1 MLAERITIPVAGTA
15 VQVSGLVLMPP
26 TARFLTARFLYVIAH
41 GAGAGMEHPFLAGV
55 SEALAR
61 EGIASLRYQFPY
73 MEEGKKRPDPPHLLH
88 ATVRS
93 AVEAADVFGL
103 PIVAGG
109 KSMGGRMTSSAAAT
123 EALPGVRGLVFLGFP
138 LHAPGRPGIER
149 AKHLDDV
156 DLPMLFLQG
165 TRDTFAGLDL
175 LGPVIENLAPRATL
189 HIVEG
194 GDHSFKVLKRSGRTL
209 EEVTAE
215 LVEAILAWGDTIL

>member
-1 MLAERITIPVAGTA
+1 MSAERITIPVAGTA

-26 TARFLTARFLYVIAH
+26 TARFLYVIAH

-73 MEEGKKRPDPPHLLH
+73 MEEGKRRPDPPHLLH

-93 AVEAADVFGL
+93 AVEVASAFGL

-123 EALPGVRGLVFLGFP
+123 EALPGV
-138 LHAPGRPGIER
+138 
-149 AKHLDDV
+149 
-156 DLPMLFLQG
+156 
-165 TRDTFAGLDL
+165 
-175 LGPVIENLAPRATL
+175 
-189 HIVEG
+189 
-194 GDHSFKVLKRSGRTL
+194 
-209 EEVTAE
+209 
-215 LVEAILAWGDTIL
+215 

>member
-1 MLAERITIPVAGTA
+1 MSAERITIPVAGTA

-26 TARFLTARFLYVIAH
+26 TARFLYVIAH

-73 MEEGKKRPDPPHLLH
+73 MEEGKRRPDPPHLLH

-93 AVEAADVFGL
+93 AVEVASAFGL

-123 EALPGVRGLVFLGFP
+123 EALPGVRGLVFFGFP

-189 HIVEG
+189 HTVEG

-215 LVEAILAWGDTIL
+215 LVEAMSAWGDTIL